1 MSSWQTVFQSKDA
14 HRAEI
19 VKNILIS
26 NGMEAVVLNLKDS
39 AYHLGSID
47 VRVKPDYV
55 LRAIKLIE
63 EEIKF
68 GNE

>member
-19 VKNILIS
+19 VKDILKEH
-26 NGMEAVVLNLKDS
+26 GLEAVVLNLKDS
-39 AYHLGSID
+39 AYHLGSLD
-47 VRVKPDYV
+47 VRVKPDSV

>member
-19 VKNILIS
+19 VKDILIS

-39 AYHLGSID
+39 AYHLGSLD